1 MPTKYFTALDSL
13 LQTRAEVQ
21 EACISLLDPL
31 KPFFS
36 PGRTCVKLG
45 ATATRYDETGAQIEG
60 YARPLW
66 GLAALLAGGYD
77 YPDADLWLAGLRNG
91 TNPKHP
97 EFWGLARDLDQRMV
111 EMCPIGYTLAVAP
124 HKFWDPLSEE
134 ERGNVEAWL
143 GYINDKEMPNTNW
156 LWFRVFA
163 NLGLAR
169 NGAKYSQE
177 RLEADCDHL
186 DSFYRGDGWSNDGPE
201 GYTQMDYYS
210 GSYAIQFLQL
220 LYVKIA
226 GDKDPKRAETYRERA
241 RVYAKDFVHYFDEE
255 GKLKKCHSQMKPADS
270 CSRSSYNIRAIA
282 DLSFCHGRLLGLGGV
297 C

>member
-1 MPTKYFTALDSL
+1 MPTKTFTSL
-13 LQTRAEVQ
+13 ESPLRTREEVQ
-21 EACISLLDPL
+21 QACISLLDPL

-36 PGRTCVKLG
+36 PGRTRVKLG
-45 ATATRYDETGAQIEG
+45 NTATRYDETGAQIEG

-66 GLAALLAGGYD
+66 GLAALLAGEAEYNGTE
-77 YPDADLWLAGLRNG
+77 LFVEGLRNG

-111 EMCPIGYTLAVAP
+111 EMCPIGYTLAIAGN
-124 HKFWDPLSEE
+124 KFWDPLTQE
-134 ERGNVEAWL
+134 ERDNVAAWL

-169 NGAKYSQE
+169 NGAAYSPE

-186 DSFYRGDGWSNDGPE
+186 DTFYRGDGWSNDGPE

-220 LYVKIA
+220 LYAKIA
-226 GDKDPKRAETYRERA
+226 EDRDPKRAELFKERA
-241 RVYAKDFVHYFDEE
+241 KLYARHFVHYFDEE
-255 GKLKKCHSQMKPADS
+255 GRCSALHVNRFSMLTTGKVVQLPSADP
-270 CSRSSYNIRAIA
+270 
-282 DLSFCHGRLLGLGGV
+282 
-297 C
+297 